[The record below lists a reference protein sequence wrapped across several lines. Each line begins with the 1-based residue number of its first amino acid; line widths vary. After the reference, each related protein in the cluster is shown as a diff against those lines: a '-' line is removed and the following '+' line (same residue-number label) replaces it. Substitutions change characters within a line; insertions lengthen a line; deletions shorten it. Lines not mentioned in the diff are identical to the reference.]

1 MIVITLAYQINL
13 RERIELL
20 GGSPDLRIVFLV
32 FLSLSRGRVLALI
45 YGFVGGLFLD
55 ALAPHT
61 LGATALLGSVT
72 GYLLGSVK
80 AKLLIENPWVRAG
93 IAVVL
98 FCLWELLLFLFPS
111 GGPDSLGNHLSGVVL
126 PSAAYTFLLGLAFF
140 WVVQRRGGA
149 TP

>member
-13 RERIELL
+13 RERIEIL

-32 FLSLSRGRVLALI
+32 FLSLSRGRVMALI

-61 LGATALLGSVT
+61 LGVTALLGSVT

-93 IAVVL
+93 IAVAL

-111 GGPDSLGNHLSGVVL
+111 AAPDSFGSHLSAAVF
-126 PSAAYTFLLGLAFF
+126 PSAVYTFLLGLGFF